1 MNKYGD
7 EDNTHEEDDQAEWV
21 CPVCSGPVV
30 PMGVLGNRQ
39 HGRCRNCGT
48 NVNRKVESGS

>member
-7 EDNTHEEDDQAEWV
+7 EEKQHEEEETNEWV
-21 CPVCSGPVV
+21 CPVCSGNVE
-30 PMGVLGNRQ
+30 PMGKLGNRE

-48 NVNRKVESGS
+48 VVNRKVG

>member
-7 EDNTHEEDDQAEWV
+7 EEKQHEEEAAHDEWI
-21 CPVCSGPVV
+21 CPVCGGNVEA
-30 PMGVLGNRQ
+30 MGKLGNRE

-48 NVNRKVESGS
+48 VVNRKVV

>member
-7 EDNTHEEDDQAEWV
+7 EEKQHEEEETDEWI

-30 PMGVLGNRQ
+30 TLGVFASRE
-39 HGRCRNCGT
+39 HGRCRNCGLV
-48 NVNRKVESGS
+48 VNRKVESGS